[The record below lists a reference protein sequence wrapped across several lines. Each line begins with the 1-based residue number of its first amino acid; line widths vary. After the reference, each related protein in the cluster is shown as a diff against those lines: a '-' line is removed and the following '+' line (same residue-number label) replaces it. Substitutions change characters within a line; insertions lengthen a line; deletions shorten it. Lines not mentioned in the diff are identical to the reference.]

1 MKKIFIGIILIVFIS
16 LMGMGVLKMINQ
28 EEQRLLQAVQNH
40 ININGDSYVTLAE
53 LLDFEWEK
61 ALYFRFPATRQ
72 EIEQSI
78 GATYTGETDLVA
90 GIIFVKNGEVVYYEL
105 FSGAFDGF
113 ANSPPEL
120 SFNPQIS
127 QNDNTN
133 IRIFSHE
140 DEFEIKLTDS
150 ENYWMGW
157 LR

>member
-1 MKKIFIGIILIVFIS
+1 
-16 LMGMGVLKMINQ
+16 MGMGVLMMINQ
-28 EEQRLLQAVQNH
+28 EEQRLFQAVQNH
-40 ININGDSYVTLAE
+40 INMNGDSYVTLSE

-78 GATYTGETDLVA
+78 GARYTGETDLVA

-105 FSGAFDGF
+105 FPGAFDGF
-113 ANSPPEL
+113 ANSPPEF

-127 QNDNTN
+127 QNDNSN
-133 IRIFSHE
+133 IRLFDHE
-140 DEFEIKLTDS
+140 DEFEVKLTVAG
-150 ENYWMGW
+150 NYWMGW